1 VSSGTG
7 LREEAWA
14 VEILGWAMHYGP
26 TPVEEG
32 TRLWQHPLE
41 QVKGNREAEA
51 CAVLEIAY
59 CRAMLG
65 DFSEVQRGFGLSDS
79 ARDRGLRSISGGMRL
94 ASQAS
99 SCSWTIPPPPNDT
112 SEPRTS
118 SDTRRATRC
127 SVPRRLPTSDVLR
140 PSRRSRSR
148 VASGPDRGS
157 ARPSAVLRLE
167 RSCERSGCGVGRLAT
182 PDYSCHH
189 KIF

>member
-65 DFSEVQRGFGLSDS
+65 DFSEVQREFGLSDS
-79 ARDRGLRSISGGMRL
+79 ARDRGLRSISGWHAACFASIELLMDDPAAAERHLRAAYELGYETGDALLGASASADLRRTTPVAPLAIPGGVRPRSRERSPVGRSTSRTIMR
-94 ASQAS
+94 
-99 SCSWTIPPPPNDT
+99 
-112 SEPRTS
+112 EVRVR
-118 SDTRRATRC
+118 RRA
-127 SVPRRLPTSDVLR
+127 
-140 PSRRSRSR
+140 
-148 VASGPDRGS
+148 SG
-157 ARPSAVLRLE
+157 
-167 RSCERSGCGVGRLAT
+167 
-182 PDYSCHH
+182 YS
-189 KIF
+189 